1 MSDVKK
7 YLLEDIEKL
16 EHDDICKLYKYVR
29 RYLIANTGMLDP
41 LERSD
46 NSEYVA
52 QAKSCPRCNSTQIM
66 QFIWDG
72 SYECVHCNHQWT

>member
-29 RYLIANTGMLDP
+29 RYLIANTGMVDP

-46 NSEYVA
+46 NSEYK
-52 QAKSCPRCNSTQIM
+52 QSCKDCPLRAVDIESKEYCSNYKCDV
-66 QFIWDG
+66 WKRA
-72 SYECVHCNHQWT
+72 

>member
-29 RYLIANTGMLDP
+29 RYLIANTGMVDP

-46 NSEYVA
+46 NNEY
-52 QAKSCPRCNSTQIM
+52 M
-66 QFIWDG
+66 QCKHEEYIIRKNILQCRNCGKPW
-72 SYECVHCNHQWT
+72 